1 MDAKRWHAAILG
13 AVALICLAVLGWA
26 STASAADM
34 SGYSV
39 RTGWVYRMSISACVK
54 KESAIDILDA
64 EKTSHEAASKL
75 FDKLA
80 DCDNAAFEFRVG
92 KVVHSIYTEQMI
104 YRVVEISVPQA
115 PENKVYWM
123 TSMQVL
129 PAKGPKSDAVQTAD
143 KVQQS

>member
-1 MDAKRWHAAILG
+1 MNRRVHEAILFL
-13 AVALICLAVLGWA
+13 VALGGICLMGWA
-26 STASAADM
+26 MVAAAADM

-39 RTGWVYRMSISACVK
+39 RTGWVYRMSISACVNK
-54 KESAIDILDA
+54 QSAVDILDA

-115 PENKVYWM
+115 PESKVYWM

-129 PAKGPKSDAVQTAD
+129 PAKGPKSDAVHTAD

>member
-13 AVALICLAVLGWA
+13 AVALICLAILGWV
-26 STASAADM
+26 STAHAADM

-54 KESAIDILDA
+54 KESAIEVLDA
-64 EKTSHEAASKL
+64 EKVSHETASKL

-92 KVVHSIYTEQMI
+92 KVVHSIYTAEMI

-129 PAKGPKSDAVQTAD
+129 PAKGPKSDAVHTAD

>member
-13 AVALICLAVLGWA
+13 AVALICLAILGWA

-54 KESAIDILDA
+54 KESAIEVLDA
-64 EKTSHEAASKL
+64 EKVSHETASKL

-80 DCDNAAFEFRVG
+80 DCDNAALEFRVG

-129 PAKGPKSDAVQTAD
+129 PAKGPKSDAVHTAD

>member
-13 AVALICLAVLGWA
+13 AVALICLAILGWV
-26 STASAADM
+26 STAHAADM
-34 SGYSV
+34 SGHSV

-54 KESAIDILDA
+54 KESAIEILDA
-64 EKTSHEAASKL
+64 EKVSHETASKL

>member
-1 MDAKRWHAAILG
+1 VNRRVHEAILFL
-13 AVALICLAVLGWA
+13 VALGGICLMGWA
-26 STASAADM
+26 LVAAAADM
-34 SGYSV
+34 SNYSV

-54 KESAIDILDA
+54 KESAIEVLDA
-64 EKTSHEAASKL
+64 EKVSHETASKL

-129 PAKGPKSDAVQTAD
+129 PATGPKSDAVRTVD
-143 KVQQS
+143 KVNQS

>member
-13 AVALICLAVLGWA
+13 AVALICLAILGWA

-34 SGYSV
+34 SSYSV

-54 KESAIDILDA
+54 KESAIEILDA
-64 EKTSHEAASKL
+64 EKVSHETASKL

-92 KVVHSIYTEQMI
+92 KVVHSIYTAEMI

-129 PAKGPKSDAVQTAD
+129 PAKGPKSDAVHTAD

>member
-1 MDAKRWHAAILG
+1 MNRHLAHIAGLFLTACLCLG
-13 AVALICLAVLGWA
+13 LLLWATVAP
-26 STASAADM
+26 AADM

-54 KESAIDILDA
+54 KESAIEVLDA
-64 EKTSHEAASKL
+64 EKVSHETASKL

-92 KVVHSIYTEQMI
+92 KVVHSMYTAEMI

-115 PENKVYWM
+115 PENQVYWM

-129 PAKGPKSDAVQTAD
+129 PAKGPKSDAVHTAD